1 MESKKIFTKKL
12 LNRIDLI
19 ALVGIFVGVIFIG
32 QPLSKFIFVIAFPVI
47 LFFTVFH
54 MVLDHYI

>member
-1 MESKKIFTKKL
+1 MEKKKFFTKKL

-19 ALVGIFVGVIFIG
+19 ALAGVLLGIVFIG

-47 LFFTVFH
+47 LIFTALH
-54 MVLDHYI
+54 MVVDHFI

>member
-1 MESKKIFTKKL
+1 MKRKKILTKKL
-12 LNRIDLI
+12 LNKIDLI
-19 ALVGIFVGVIFIG
+19 ALAGILLGVVFIG